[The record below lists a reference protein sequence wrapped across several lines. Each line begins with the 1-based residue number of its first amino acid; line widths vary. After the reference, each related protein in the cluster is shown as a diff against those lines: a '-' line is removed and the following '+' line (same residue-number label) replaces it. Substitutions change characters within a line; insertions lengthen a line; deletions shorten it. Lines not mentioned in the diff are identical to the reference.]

1 MCVKLYFMKLVS
13 SALVGFQEGRRI
25 YNKSIYMKKKEKKTI
40 YKNTD
45 YRRRDP
51 ALALVIVN
59 C

>member
-25 YNKSIYMKKKEKKTI
+25 YNKSIYMKKKKRKLYTRI
-40 YKNTD
+40 QITGGVTLT
-45 YRRRDP
+45 
-51 ALALVIVN
+51 LALVIVN

>member
-25 YNKSIYMKKKEKKTI
+25 YNKSTYMKKKEKKTI

-45 YRRRDP
+45 YRRCDP
-51 ALALVIVN
+51 YISISDS
-59 C
+59 